1 MIWNAGQ
8 INATKVFFLSS
19 LLAFQFK
26 APAIEIPLRSSNDE
40 YSVICIRLV
49 ISLFTRATQR

>member
-1 MIWNAGQ
+1 MWNAGQ
-8 INATKVFFLSS
+8 INTTKSIFFFSRS
-19 LLAFQFK
+19 HSK

-49 ISLFTRATQR
+49 ISLSFEHATQR